1 MTKEE
6 LDKKGF
12 GVLATFMKGGD
23 PCFIGLRK
31 KRVNTNIYRRGKPLK
46 MFRIFILGI
55 YFL

>member
-31 KRVNTNIYRRGKPLK
+31 KRVNTNIYRPGKPLK
-46 MFRIFILGI
+46 MFYRILGI